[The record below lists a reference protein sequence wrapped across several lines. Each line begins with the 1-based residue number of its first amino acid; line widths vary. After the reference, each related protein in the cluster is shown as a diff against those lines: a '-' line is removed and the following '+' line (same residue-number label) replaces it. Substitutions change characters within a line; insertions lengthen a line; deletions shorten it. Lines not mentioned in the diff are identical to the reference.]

1 MQDQDELADLE
12 QRLAAALVRIG
23 TALDGLARP
32 VPLPEPAPDVA
43 GDAGTDDHH
52 PPAAADRAAAA
63 SPDAAV
69 AAEAHAAASA
79 EAAAEIAHLQAAL
92 DDERI
97 VTAQLEERIRRMKTR
112 GFDGEATLRGERDDA
127 RAALAQMDADLQS
140 LRQANDDLR
149 AASAALRTAAVA
161 GAVDAA
167 LINRALETELAALT
181 ATRRADAA
189 EAEAILT
196 AIAPLLAAPV
206 EAEEV

>member
-32 VPLPEPAPDVA
+32 EPLPEPAPAAADAA
-43 GDAGTDDHH
+43 GDAGLDDRH
-52 PPAAADRAAAA
+52 PPAAADPAAAA
-63 SPDAAV
+63 PPDTAV
-69 AAEAHAAASA
+69 TASA
-79 EAAAEIAHLQAAL
+79 GATEAAAEIAHLRAAL

-112 GFDGEATLRGERDDA
+112 GFDGEGMLRGERDDA

-149 AASAALRTAAVA
+149 AASAALRTAAAA

-167 LINRALETELAALT
+167 LINSALETELAALT